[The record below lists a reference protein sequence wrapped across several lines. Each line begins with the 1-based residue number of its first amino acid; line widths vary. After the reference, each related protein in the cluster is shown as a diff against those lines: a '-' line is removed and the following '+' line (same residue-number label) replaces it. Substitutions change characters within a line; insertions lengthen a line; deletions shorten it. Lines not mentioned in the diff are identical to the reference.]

1 MKRFLRGPIFWILV
15 ATLLLLLGSSLV
27 SDVTGPRQVDTSEV
41 VTAIDKGQI
50 RDALL
55 VDVDQRIEVE
65 YTDGSKKFAEYIDGQ
80 GIKLQERLQAEVDAG
95 RLESLRRRRSRGSR
109 SW

>member
-1 MKRFLRGPIFWILV
+1 MKRFLRGPIFWILI
-15 ATLLLLLGSSLV
+15 ATLLLLIGSSLV
-27 SDVTGPRQVDTSEV
+27 TDVTGPRQIDTSEV

-50 RDALL
+50 KKALL

-65 YTDGSKKFAEYIDGQ
+65 YTDGTKKFAEYIDGQ
-80 GIKLQERLQAEVDAG
+80 GVKLQETLQAEVDKG
-95 RLESLRRRRSRGSR
+95 TLESYNVQGPRASR